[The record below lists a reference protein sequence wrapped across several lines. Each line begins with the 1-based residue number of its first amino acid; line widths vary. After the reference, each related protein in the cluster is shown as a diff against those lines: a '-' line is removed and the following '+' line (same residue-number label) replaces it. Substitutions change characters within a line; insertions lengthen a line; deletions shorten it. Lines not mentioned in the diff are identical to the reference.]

1 MRILSAPA
9 YTLRRVG
16 LPHKAH
22 RSLKVTLMLIVG
34 LMSGTSAD
42 GIDAALCELTGAPP
56 QLEAR
61 IVYGISYA
69 YPAGFQARILTAS
82 QPDSG
87 RVDELCKLNFALGEL
102 FADAALRVIAES
114 GHNPQDVDLVGS
126 HGQTFWHNVEPDNTV
141 GSTLQLTEAAVIAER
156 TGITT
161 ISNFRPRD
169 VAAGGQGAPLTA
181 YVDWLLLRHPTK
193 WRAIQNIGGI
203 GNVTFLPPLADTTSA
218 PRAFDTGPG
227 NALIDSMIVQLTGG
241 AQAFDQDASLARR
254 GRIDEEWL
262 QELLAHPYYQAK
274 PPKTTGRELFSKA
287 MARQLIEEG
296 QERGNDPASIVA
308 TVTTLTAQ
316 TIADAYA
323 QFAPA
328 PVGEV
333 ILGGGGRHNPA
344 MVDLLAGLLHPTPV
358 LTHEDIGMDSDNKE
372 ALVFAVLAY
381 ETWHARPGTLPA
393 LTGAD
398 RPVVLGQITPGANYV
413 DLIRR
418 TWA

>member
-1 MRILSAPA
+1 
-9 YTLRRVG
+9 
-16 LPHKAH
+16 
-22 RSLKVTLMLIVG
+22 MLIVG

-42 GIDAALCELTGAPP
+42 GIDAALCEISGAPP
-56 QLEAR
+56 HLEAR
-61 IVYGISYA
+61 IVHGISYA
-69 YPAGFQARILTAS
+69 YPDGFQARILAAS

-87 RVDELCKLNFALGEL
+87 RVDELCQLNFALGEL
-102 FADAALRVIAES
+102 FADATLRVIAES
-114 GHNPQDVDLVGS
+114 GRTPAEVDLVGS

-141 GSTLQLTEAAVIAER
+141 GSTLQLTEAAIIAER

-193 WRAIQNIGGI
+193 WRAVQNIGGI
-203 GNVTFLPPLADTTSA
+203 GNVTFLPPLSDTTSA

-227 NALIDSMIVQLTGG
+227 NALIDSMIVQLSGG
-241 AQAFDQDASLARR
+241 TQAFDQDANLARR

-262 QELLAHPYYQAK
+262 QELLAHPYYQTK

-287 MARQLIEEG
+287 MAQQLIEEG
-296 QERGNDPASIVA
+296 QTRGDDPASIVA

-344 MVDLLAGLLHPTPV
+344 MVDLLAGLLNPVPV

-372 ALVFAVLAY
+372 ALVFAVLAH

-393 LTGAD
+393 LTGATH
-398 RPVVLGQITPGANYV
+398 PVVLGQITPGTNYV
-413 DLIRR
+413 NLIRK
-418 TWA
+418 TWN